1 MAWSSRQVYDVTR
14 IMIYAL
20 LGIFLICMVI
30 AAVTGGSRF
39 YQFYD
44 IATIIA
50 QLVMFAGAIVAP
62 IAAIAGARAYRTGQF
77 ERKRKPQEAAT
88 AEQDRLQRIYNQL
101 SSEDESYLR
110 EQLAQHNLS
119 LGEDNDIS
127 TGDDAVSQSGKQS

>member
-20 LGIFLICMVI
+20 LGIFLICTLI

-44 IATIIA
+44 MATIIA

-62 IAAIAGARAYRTGQF
+62 IAAIAGARAYKTGQF
-77 ERKRKPQEAAT
+77 ERKRKLQDSAT
-88 AEQDRLQRIYNQL
+88 TDQDRLQRIYNQL

-110 EQLAQHNLS
+110 EQLAQNNLS
-119 LGEDNDIS
+119 LSEDGDIS
-127 TGDDAVSQSGKQS
+127 DTDESVAKNGNSA